1 MFNFDTATQRGI
13 ENGFTGLS
21 FHNDAIRTQVL
32 VGQKYN
38 FGILNLVHG
47 LAFQRDTDRLIHT
60 ASGEFLGLCVD
71 IFNRFFNRVSVVAC
85 RGGAYL
91 LRSGIDGLT
100 LRGA

>member
-1 MFNFDTATQRGI
+1 M
-13 ENGFTGLS
+13 
-21 FHNDAIRTQVL
+21 
-32 VGQKYN
+32 GQKYN

-60 ASGEFLGLCVD
+60 AGGEFTGLCVD
-71 IFNRFFNRVSVVAC
+71 IFNRFFNGVGVVAC

-91 LRSGIDGLT
+91 LRSSIDSLT